1 MAGQAKMGQGEAMSS
16 DREQAIVRFW
26 RAGERDKARR
36 ALQDLLDEELA
47 AAVYGFVI
55 SGEQPTAFNDQHAR
69 SNLETGDPLRLQ
81 FLFTEAATRQATLAI
96 VDGDLWTLTERFAAP
111 AAETPRRHLR
121 TAIVQADFRQWL
133 LSPGGRSSVVRAANK
148 VARDYWNVE
157 LEVEDVVQAAL
168 ERLLRYKPYSRSYL
182 YTVLANLY
190 RDECRRRGPGLPVS
204 LDIEEVGI
212 VAERVP
218 VDETGANRGGRPDLA
233 AFTLL
238 RKVQLF
244 GLLDQVARQIPGMSV
259 PVAGKRK
266 PRRLSEEHARI
277 FRDWLSLEPSARID
291 PELTVEEMAVERDLS
306 PKTVQRRFTDLQLA
320 LTTHPRYAELLE
332 LMLPSRL
339 LDDRAGDSSFA
350 HYKARVDQM
359 IRRERARFGELILLW
374 KSELEREMEREEQ
387 GE

>member
-1 MAGQAKMGQGEAMSS
+1 MNN
-16 DREQAIVRFW
+16 DREEAIVHFW
-26 RAGERDKARR
+26 QNGERDAACRG
-36 ALQDLLDEELA
+36 LHELLDEELA

-55 SGEQPTAFNDQHAR
+55 SGEEPGAFSDQHAR

-81 FLFTEAATRQATLAI
+81 FLFSEAAARQATLAI

-111 AAETPRRHLR
+111 AAATPRRHVR

-133 LSPGGRSSVVRAANK
+133 QSAGGRRYVVKLAKKFERDFHNVDLPGDDAAQMA
-148 VARDYWNVE
+148 V
-157 LEVEDVVQAAL
+157 
-168 ERLLRYKPYSRSYL
+168 ERLLRYKPYSRSYV

-190 RDECRRRGPGLPVS
+190 RDKWRRRGPARVVS

-218 VDETGANRGGRPDLA
+218 VDETGESRGGRPDLA
-233 AFTLL
+233 AFSLL

-244 GLLDQVARQIPGMSV
+244 GLLDQVAREIPGMAV
-259 PVAGKRK
+259 PVADKRS

-277 FRDWLSLEPSARID
+277 FRDWLSLEPNARID
-291 PELTVEEMAVERDLS
+291 PELTVEEIAVERDLS

-332 LMLPSRL
+332 LMLPTRL
-339 LDDRAGDSSFA
+339 VGEHAGDAPFA
-350 HYKARVDQM
+350 HYKARIDQM
-359 IRRERARFGELILLW
+359 IRQDRARFRELILLW
-374 KSELEREMEREEQ
+374 ASELEREGQ
-387 GE
+387 GA